1 MTRFRQAALILCSSI
16 GVLALSA
23 CSKKEEFV
31 ARDPA
36 NGPGQLVGLRAPL
49 NTTFGGGASP
59 DLQPRSVGEASD
71 PNNCDADCQ
80 AYCASLPFENPV
92 DEAMCP
98 HLWGVG
104 FDTRPVDDEQAC
116 RRIFADLTGQFP
128 TYSQIESRCLGRPV
142 GAIVEELIESES
154 FVFQNQRL
162 WADKLRYNNVAVN
175 LERIYD
181 ADLLVGKLYRGLLRY
196 DRFIE
201 VASAHPVLVRRFDNA
216 GDRAEALF
224 NIFVG
229 RPPFENE
236 RADMSKLYN
245 LWSNG
250 YFDHP
255 ELGMRLPDAFVEHKC
270 LTEDGSKID
279 ENTAG
284 ACTSVLWGFNRVI
297 LLPDFRATEGER
309 EQKITW
315 SENLTSEEWELL
327 QTPGKIVATWPVV
340 WEHAVEEV
348 LKQYLGYDIAQKT
361 PRVVEQLVEYVLQH
375 QGDIRAAHYAVL
387 TSQLYLQSTECE
399 GSLCANQENHPRWT
413 YGPFRQA
420 DAELWIDSIGAR
432 ASQVL
437 GACDHRMPVPQQFLN
452 ESPIGYEVVEA
463 SRWELQKGADE
474 LRVDTE
480 YSSFAQTLGGCPDN
494 EVAGRFKAIS
504 ILSTATQEA
513 FVGELCGPA
522 NTGGGVAADIL
533 LPSSVRSG
541 ASLTEDVAAEIL
553 DFQVKR
559 FFSRKPV
566 EAEVS
571 MAREAS
577 KACTPAPCNAEAFAR
592 ASCYALLSSS
602 EMLFY

>member
-1 MTRFRQAALILCSSI
+1 MTRLRQAALFSS
-16 GVLALSA
+16 LSA
-23 CSKKEEFV
+23 FAFASAACDKRDEFLPQ
-31 ARDPA
+31 DPA
-36 NGPGQLVGLRAPL
+36 NGPGSLVGLAEPL

-59 DLQPRSVGEASD
+59 DIQPRPVGDD
-71 PNNCDADCQ
+71 PDFSNCDADCE
-80 AYCASLPFENPV
+80 AYCASMPFGNPL

-104 FDTRPVDDEQAC
+104 LDTRPVDDEQAC

-128 TYSQIESRCLGRPV
+128 TYSQIESQCLGRPV
-142 GAIVEELIESES
+142 GAIVEDLIESEA

-162 WADKLRYNNVAVN
+162 WADRLRYNNVAVN

-181 ADLLVGKLYRGLLRY
+181 ADELVGKLYRGLLRY

-201 VASAHPVLVRRFDNA
+201 VMSAHPVLMRRFDNA
-216 GDRAEALF
+216 FDRAEALF

-236 RADMSKLYN
+236 RADMSRLYN
-245 LWSNG
+245 VWFNG

-255 ELGMRLPDAFVEHKC
+255 ELGMRLPDAFVQHKC
-270 LTEDGSKID
+270 LNEDETEID
-279 ENTAG
+279 EDTAG

-297 LLPDFRATEGER
+297 LLPDFRSTEGER
-309 EQKITW
+309 DETLTW
-315 SENLTSEEWELL
+315 NELLTPEEWELL

-348 LKQYLGYDIAQKT
+348 VEHYLGYDLAQKT
-361 PRVVEQLVEYVLQH
+361 PRAIEQLVEYVLQH

-387 TSQLYLQSTECE
+387 TSQLYLQSTECAGTE
-399 GSLCANQENHPRWT
+399 CAGRENWPRWT

-420 DAELWIDSIGAR
+420 EAELWIDSVGAS

-437 GACDHRMPVPQQFLN
+437 GACDHRLPVPQQLLE
-452 ESPIGYEVVEA
+452 ESPIGYEMVEN
-463 SRWELQKGADE
+463 SRWELDLSGDE
-474 LRVDTE
+474 PRVDTE

-513 FVGELCGPA
+513 FVTELCGPA
-522 NTGGGVAADIL
+522 NRGGGVDPDVL
-533 LPSSVRSG
+533 LPSGVGSG
-541 ASLTEDVAAEIL
+541 DALSEDVARSIITH
-553 DFQVKR
+553 QTKR
-559 FFSRKPV
+559 FFSRLPV
-566 EAEVS
+566 DVELTMAAETS
-571 MAREAS
+571 QT
-577 KACTPAPCNAEAFAR
+577 CTPAPCDAEAFAR

>member
-1 MTRFRQAALILCSSI
+1 MTKLQHAALLLLTSV
-16 GVLALSA
+16 GALAFSA
-23 CSKKEEFV
+23 CGNNDEFI
-31 ARDPA
+31 ARKPA
-36 NGPGQLVGLRAPL
+36 NGPGQLVGLSEPL

-59 DLQPRSVGEASD
+59 DIQSRSVGDD
-71 PNNCDADCQ
+71 PDWTNCDADCE

-92 DEAMCP
+92 DQAMCP

-104 FDTRPVDDEQAC
+104 LDTRPVDDEQAC

-128 TYSQIESRCLGRPV
+128 TYAQIEARCLGRPV

-201 VASAHPVLVRRFDNA
+201 VVSAHPVVVRRFDNA
-216 GDRAEALF
+216 ADRAEALF
-224 NIFVG
+224 NTFVG

-236 RADMSKLYN
+236 RADMSKLYS

-255 ELGMRLPDAFVEHKC
+255 ELGMRLPDAFVQHKC
-270 LTEDGSKID
+270 LTEDGTEID

-297 LLPDFRATEGER
+297 LLPDFRATENER
-309 EQKITW
+309 GAKVTW
-315 SENLTSEEWELL
+315 GENLTAEEWELL

-348 LKQYLGYDIAQKT
+348 LKHYLGYDLAQKT

-399 GSLCANQENHPRWT
+399 GSECASQADYPRWT
-413 YGPFRQA
+413 YGPFKQA
-420 DAELWIDSIGAR
+420 EAELWIDSIGAS
-432 ASQVL
+432 ASEIL
-437 GACDHRMPVPQQFLN
+437 GACDHRLSVPQQLLA

-463 SRWELQKGADE
+463 SRWSMNNSGDE
-474 LRVDTE
+474 PRVDTK

-513 FVGELCGPA
+513 FVGDLCGPA

-533 LPSSVRSG
+533 LPAGVGAGDSLSESV
-541 ASLTEDVAAEIL
+541 AEQII
-553 DFQVKR
+553 DYQVKS
-559 FFSRKPV
+559 FFSRRPIP
-566 EAEVS
+566 AELT
-571 MAREAS
+571 MARETS
-577 KACTPAPCNAEAFAR
+577 QTCTPAPCNAEAFAR
-592 ASCYALLSSS
+592 VSCFALLSSS

>member
-1 MTRFRQAALILCSSI
+1 MTRFRQAALILSSSI
-16 GVLALSA
+16 GMLALTA

-36 NGPGQLVGLRAPL
+36 NGPGQLVGLAAPL

-59 DLQPRSVGEASD
+59 DIQPRSVGEASD
-71 PNNCDADCQ
+71 PNDCDADCE

-92 DEAMCP
+92 DEAICP

-104 FDTRPVDDEQAC
+104 LDTRPVDDEEAC

-128 TYSQIESRCLGRPV
+128 TYSQVEARCLGRPV

-270 LTEDGSKID
+270 LTEDGTEID

-297 LLPDFRATEGER
+297 LLPDFRATQGER
-309 EQKITW
+309 EEKLTW
-315 SENLTSEEWELL
+315 SENLTPEEWELL
-327 QTPGKIVATWPVV
+327 QTPGKVVATWPVV

-399 GSLCANQENHPRWT
+399 GSKCANQEDHPRWT

-420 DAELWIDSIGAR
+420 DAELWIDSIGAS

-437 GACDHRMPVPQQFLN
+437 GACDHRMPVPRQFLD

-463 SRWELQKGADE
+463 SRWELDPEADE
-474 LRVDTE
+474 PRVDTE

-513 FVGELCGPA
+513 FVGDLCGPA
-522 NTGGGVAADIL
+522 NTGGGVAVDIL
-533 LPSSVRSG
+533 LPSSVSPG
-541 ASLTEDVAAEIL
+541 DSLTQDVAAEIM

-559 FFSRKPV
+559 FFSRTPV
-566 EAEVS
+566 EAELS
-571 MAREAS
+571 MARETSAT
-577 KACTPAPCNAEAFAR
+577 CTPAPCNAEAFAR